1 MRWWRG
7 LDPAVRDVVWGADA
21 EVLSRTGW
29 AQPAL
34 FALEV
39 ALFRLVE
46 SWGVVPDFVGGHSV
60 GEIAAAHVAGV
71 LSLEDA
77 CTLVSARARLMEALP
92 EGGAMVAV
100 EASEEE
106 VLPLLADREG
116 VSLAAVNGPVSVV
129 VAGEEA
135 AVVEVAEHFEAQ
147 GRKTRRLRVS
157 HAFHSP
163 LMDPMLEDFRAV
175 VEGLTFQTPRIPV
188 VSNLTGQVATG
199 DELCA
204 PEYWVRHVRETV
216 RFADGI
222 AAVRDQGVT
231 AFVELGPD
239 GVLSAMAAESLPAE
253 ALTVPLL
260 RKDRD
265 EESAALAALSRLHVN
280 GVGVDWA
287 GLFEGTGARRVDLP
301 TYAFQHERF
310 WPAVST
316 RTGDVR
322 AAGLGSLEHPLLGAA
337 VELAGSEGMLF
348 TSRLSLSSHPWLADH
363 VVMGRVLFP
372 GTAFVELAI
381 RAGDEVGCDHLEELT
396 LATPL
401 VLPEQGAVQ
410 LQVVLEAPDESGRR
424 AVTVYSRAADGEN
437 GTWVE
442 HASGALTEG
451 EEIADFDATVWPP
464 PDADPVNVDDCYELF
479 AQAGFDYGSAFQGLQ
494 AVWQDREGALFAEV
508 RLPQDTDT
516 SGFGLHPGLFDASL
530 HAVGAVEPMAAG
542 RPVLVGAGF
551 LARDRCL
558 RGAGAS
564 DACRRRLD
572 SSGDRGCLR

>member
-1 MRWWRG
+1 MGRELYGRFPVFAEAF
-7 LDPAVRDVVWGADA
+7 DAVVACVDVELERPLRDVVWGADA

-135 AVVEVAEHFEAQ
+135 AVGQIAEHFEAQ

-175 VEGLTFQTPRIPV
+175 VEGLTFQAPGIPLAV
-188 VSNLTGQVATG
+188 FG
-199 DELCA
+199 DVMSAEF
-204 PEYWVRHVRETV
+204 WVRHVRETV
-216 RFADGI
+216 RFGESVEWLAE
-222 AAVRDQGVT
+222 QGVT

-239 GVLSAMAAESLPAE
+239 GVLSAMVAGVAGE
-253 ALTVPLL
+253 AVAVPVL

-265 EESAALAALSRLHVN
+265 EESAALAALGRLHVN

-301 TYAFQHERF
+301 TYAFQHEWF

-337 VELAGSEGMLF
+337 VEMAENDGLLF
-348 TSRLSLSSHPWLADH
+348 TSRLSLRTHPWLADH
-363 VVMGRVLFP
+363 VVMGQVIVP
-372 GTAFVELAI
+372 AAAFVELAI

-401 VLPEQGAVQ
+401 VLAEQGTTQ
-410 LQVVLEAPDESGRR
+410 LQVWVGQARTSRT
-424 AVTVYSRAADGEN
+424 AV
-437 GTWVE
+437 
-442 HASGALTEG
+442 
-451 EEIADFDATVWPP
+451 
-464 PDADPVNVDDCYELF
+464 
-479 AQAGFDYGSAFQGLQ
+479 
-494 AVWQDREGALFAEV
+494 V
-508 RLPQDTDT
+508 R
-516 SGFGLHPGLFDASL
+516 
-530 HAVGAVEPMAAG
+530 
-542 RPVLVGAGF
+542 
-551 LARDRCL
+551 
-558 RGAGAS
+558 
-564 DACRRRLD
+564 
-572 SSGDRGCLR
+572 